1 MNLQLLHR
9 FPLFLVFICHMTFMS
24 CDKQTLPQEPDTI
37 PPIATIIYP
46 VDGMTISGIVQVRI
60 SASDN
65 DKVDIIEYFLN
76 EELQGTE
83 NTSPFIFTWNTLEF
97 ADDESYYLSAKVV
110 DRSDNFYQTE
120 PITIV
125 INNYDNDGPA
135 GEILYPA
142 PSLTVSGTIDILAY
156 PTDADAVFAQFLIDD
171 SLRFTD
177 NTLNIVQPWNV
188 NVFSYEWDTYD
199 VTDNET
205 HSITVVLADTAG
217 NTTALSSW
225 IFVNNQVDLIPPIG
239 NITSPA
245 AGQTVQGTIVIQVTA
260 TDNDEILL
268 VQCFIDGDSL
278 NTDFSEPYQFNWN
291 TWEYT
296 EDTEHMIYV
305 TIEDLSGNV
314 ASAPPITVF
323 VNNEEDE
330 DITPP
335 TGIIVNP
342 SAGQIIQGT
351 IQIEVSAYDNIE
363 ISHVEF
369 SIDGET
375 VSADYSFP
383 YYYLWNTEEVE
394 DDQEYILGATVYDT
408 TGNWAPVQPI
418 TILVDNQDNVFPEG
432 TIMSPYAGQVVQGVV
447 NIDILA
453 TDNVAVQYVEI
464 YIDGDLVKTDN
475 SIPYG
480 YTWNTTDAEEDTGHS
495 ITVIIEDKNGNR
507 TTLPP
512 ISVTVNNLPDTDT
525 TPPIISIMNPVSG
538 QTIGGIVDILINS
551 TDNEYV
557 DHVSIYI
564 DGVHI
569 STITDNPYTYQWDT
583 NALENNS
590 QHTINAEATDGYNN
604 TSPAQ
609 PVLVT
614 IYND

>member
-1 MNLQLLHR
+1 
-9 FPLFLVFICHMTFMS
+9 MS

-217 NTTALSSW
+217 NTTALSSR

-260 TDNDEILL
+260 TDNEEILS

-525 TPPIISIMNPVSG
+525 TPPIISIMNPLSG

>member
-1 MNLQLLHR
+1 
-9 FPLFLVFICHMTFMS
+9 MS

-217 NTTALSSW
+217 NTTALSSR

-525 TPPIISIMNPVSG
+525 TPPIISIMNPLSG